1 MNNRNIND
9 YLERLGIMKDE
20 ALGIKRDITVKE
32 RKAAKEYATAFWET
46 MHTGMPH
53 NALKSG
59 SDGSGG
65 YLVPDTYERSL
76 VKALSKKNILRKIST
91 TIPTTHKLIIPISM
105 GSENATWITENE
117 PYKFSDAEFGKV
129 EIDAYKLCTSIK
141 VSDEMLEDGGVNLEK
156 YIEDIFAQR
165 IGDAEKDAFVHG
177 DGNGKP
183 LGLIYQAPVGVVTA
197 EKGKITADD
206 LVDLEYSVSAGHRKH
221 GVWVMS
227 NDAYSRVSQI
237 VHYRGDGIWSKGLN
251 KEDPMKLLG
260 HPVYIC
266 NAMDDV
272 APGSI
277 PVMFGDFRY
286 FIIGDRGKR
295 VIKRLVERYA
305 ERGQVAFITSQR
317 VDAKLL
323 LPKAIKL
330 LKVKG
335 NEE

>member
-32 RKAAKEYATAFWET
+32 RKAAEEYATAFWET

-53 NALKSG
+53 NALKFG

-65 YLVPDTYERSL
+65 YLVPDTYEKSL
-76 VKALSKKNILRKIST
+76 VKALSEKNIFRKIST

-117 PYKFSDAEFGKV
+117 PYKFS
-129 EIDAYKLCTSIK
+129 TSIK

-156 YIEDIFAQR
+156 YIKDIFAER
-165 IGDAEKDAFVHG
+165 IGDAEEDAFVHG

-237 VHYRGDGIWSKGLN
+237 VHHRGDGIWSKGLD
-251 KEDPMKLLG
+251 KADPMKLLG

-272 APGSI
+272 APGTI

-335 NEE
+335 DEE